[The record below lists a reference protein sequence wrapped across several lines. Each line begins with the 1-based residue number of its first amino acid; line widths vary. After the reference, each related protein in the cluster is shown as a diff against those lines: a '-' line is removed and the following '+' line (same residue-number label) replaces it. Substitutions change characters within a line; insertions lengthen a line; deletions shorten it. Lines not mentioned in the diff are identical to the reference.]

1 MKRQGEDLAS
11 EEPETKR
18 VRRIKD
24 LKLIMSIP
32 PKKPVMLHSEFTDLI
47 DDIIMD
53 EQEILIDW
61 HRRYIWCS
69 ESCITELLILIIE

>member
-32 PKKPVMLHSEFTDLI
+32 PKKPVMLHN
-47 DDIIMD
+47 DIIMD